1 MSDDKKAIDAK
12 AFATLLADAAK
23 PLDTW
28 LAVMRFGM
36 PTLLADQELLLTLL
50 YARVEL
56 MQEFDTNKT
65 FRETFF
71 ELITRL
77 NLKLVQGGDV

>member
-1 MSDDKKAIDAK
+1 MSNQIEIDSR
-12 AFATLLADAAK
+12 AFAALLADAAK

-28 LAVMRFGM
+28 LSVMRFGM

-50 YARVEL
+50 YARVEF
-56 MQEFDTNKT
+56 MQEFDTKKT
-65 FRETFF
+65 FRETFI

-77 NLKLVQGGDV
+77 NLKLVQGGEA